1 MPPTLQRSMPSPD
14 LTLCALLMRHLLAI
28 AAAVSFLYCTAGTRN
43 VNLEARHS
51 VIAILTLY

>member
-1 MPPTLQRSMPSPD
+1 
-14 LTLCALLMRHLLAI
+14 MRHLLAV
-28 AAAVSFLYCTAGTRN
+28 AAALSFLYCTGGTRN